1 MANVVHCLFSDRLL
15 SCNEAILASNT
26 FLGLLLLREGEICR
40 NNGGIL
46 ASHQYNRWF
55 LPKPV

>member
-1 MANVVHCLFSDRLL
+1 MANAVHCLFLL

-46 ASHQYNRWF
+46 ASHQYNR
-55 LPKPV
+55 